1 MNRRIQDGGTA
12 ANDGGGGNSERRGGR
27 ELSRQ
32 EDLAI
37 IAEFRTAE
45 RARMMVV
52 GEFGLAERARMMVVR
67 DCAIHGAIGPK
78 VAACAAF
85 SLHFIRQGYIIG
97 ITFNQEGDGE
107 I

>member
-1 MNRRIQDGGTA
+1 
-12 ANDGGGGNSERRGGR
+12 
-27 ELSRQ
+27 
-32 EDLAI
+32 
-37 IAEFRTAE
+37 
-45 RARMMVV
+45 MM
-52 GEFGLAERARMMVVR
+52 EVR

-97 ITFNQEGDGE
+97 ITFNQEGDGG

>member
-1 MNRRIQDGGTA
+1 MIAVRDFGTA
-12 ANDGGGGNSERRGGR
+12 GR
-27 ELSRQ
+27 L
-32 EDLAI
+32 
-37 IAEFRTAE
+37 
-45 RARMMVV
+45 RMMAA
-52 GEFGLAERARMMVVR
+52 GKFGTAGRLRMMAVR

>member
-1 MNRRIQDGGTA
+1 M
-12 ANDGGGGNSERRGGR
+12 
-27 ELSRQ
+27 
-32 EDLAI
+32 

-45 RARMMVV
+45 RARMMVAGGFWMAEWARMMVV

-67 DCAIHGAIGPK
+67 DCAIYGAIGPK

-85 SLHFIRQGYIIG
+85 SLHFIRQGYILG
-97 ITFNQEGDGE
+97 LTFDQEGYLE